1 VGLDARQFTGENAVN
16 QVYRY
21 GIAIAALLVV
31 LMPAAMGAAA
41 DKRLEGDALIP
52 SPVFDAGDGVAGR
65 SGSILFGNPP
75 ATFRSI
81 PEVLPSRRVAP
92 ADKPSLLKEPTKPF
106 EVHYTY
112 GGASYALAD
121 FVGRTDTTGLLILKG
136 DQVLFEGYFL
146 GADRQDNFISF
157 STGKSFVSTL
167 LALAIRDG
175 KIASVEDPVVKYLP
189 EVKGSAY
196 GVARIRDLLQMSSG
210 TSYSEEY
217 EDADSDIQQYVS
229 LLNRSQGGIYDFA
242 RSFKSARPPGQKFY
256 YASTDTEVLG
266 ALIARAT
273 GKSLSAYMSEKL
285 WKPIGAGAPAR
296 WVIDQPGSAGR
307 EMAAGGLLVQLR
319 DFGRFGLLFA
329 NGGKVQ
335 GKQILPEGWVEQATR
350 PGSPQVDYGKL
361 QPDYALGYG
370 YQWWCLPGPH
380 RSFTAQGIHGQFVLV
395 DPVEHVVVVKLSNWE
410 HAWEDPKEAETYA
423 FFSAVVAA
431 LR

>member
-1 VGLDARQFTGENAVN
+1 MGSVPLSLEQFLPEDGFSGTLVGRAWIPTQIPGQVAGPAV
-16 QVYRY
+16 
-21 GIAIAALLVV
+21 IAIREGGIYDITETAPTMCDLLEAPN
-31 LMPAAMGAAA
+31 PAASVKAA
-41 DKRLEGDALIP
+41 R
-52 SPVFDAGDGVAGR
+52 
-65 SGSILFGNPP
+65 
-75 ATFRSI
+75 
-81 PEVLPSRRVAP
+81 
-92 ADKPSLLKEPTKPF
+92 
-106 EVHYTY
+106 
-112 GGASYALAD
+112 
-121 FVGRTDTTGLLILKG
+121 
-136 DQVLFEGYFL
+136 
-146 GADRQDNFISF
+146 
-157 STGKSFVSTL
+157 GK
-167 LALAIRDG
+167 

-229 LLNRSQGGIYDFA
+229 LLNRRQGGIYAFA

-296 WVIDQPGSAGR
+296 WGIDQPGSAGR
-307 EMAAGGLLVQLR
+307 EMAAGGLLIQLR